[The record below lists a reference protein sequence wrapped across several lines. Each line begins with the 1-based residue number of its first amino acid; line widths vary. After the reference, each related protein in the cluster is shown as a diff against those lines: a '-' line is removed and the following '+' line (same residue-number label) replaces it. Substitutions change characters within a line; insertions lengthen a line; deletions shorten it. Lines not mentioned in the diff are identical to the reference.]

1 MAESEEELKSL
12 LMNMKEGSE
21 KAGLK
26 LKFQKNEDHGIWSH
40 RFMANRWGNNGNND
54 RLFSKVTA
62 DGDCSH
68 EIKRCLLLVRKAITN
83 PDIVLS
89 RSDITW
95 LTKVHL
101 VKAMVFAVAMYG
113 CKNWTIKKAEHQESM
128 LLNCGVGEDSWESL
142 WLQGDPTSPF

>member
-1 MAESEEELKSL
+1 
-12 LMNMKEGSE
+12 
-21 KAGLK
+21 
-26 LKFQKNEDHGIWSH
+26 
-40 RFMANRWGNNGNND
+40 MANRWGNNGNND

-83 PDIVLS
+83 PDIVLN

-95 LTKVHL
+95 LTKVRL

-113 CKNWTIKKAEHQESM
+113 CKNWTIKKAEHQELM
-128 LLNCGVGEDSWESL
+128 LLNCGVGEDS
-142 WLQGDPTSPF
+142 